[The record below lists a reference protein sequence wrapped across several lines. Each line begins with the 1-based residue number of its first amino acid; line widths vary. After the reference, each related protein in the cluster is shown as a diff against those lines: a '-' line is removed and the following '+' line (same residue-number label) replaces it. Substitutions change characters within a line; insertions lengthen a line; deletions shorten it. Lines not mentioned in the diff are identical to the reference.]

1 MSKEIVAVLVFDLFI
16 VTIPILLCL
25 YPPKD
30 INILIG
36 YRTKRSMKSIENW
49 TFSQKY
55 FAKKW
60 VIVPLI
66 VVATQIAFFIS
77 ANVDLSIDTGSGEDP
92 PIVAII
98 SIVEFAIGTLFCAID
113 TERQLKK
120 NETDPVG

>member
-1 MSKEIVAVLVFDLFI
+1 MSKELVAVLVFDLLI
-16 VTIPILLCL
+16 VAIPALLYL

-30 INILIG
+30 INVLVG

-66 VVATQIAFFIS
+66 VVATQITFFIS
-77 ANVDLSIDTGSGEDP
+77 ANVDLSMDTDSGEDP
-92 PIVAII
+92 AH
-98 SIVEFAIGTLFCAID
+98 SCNYF
-113 TERQLKK
+113 
-120 NETDPVG
+120 NS